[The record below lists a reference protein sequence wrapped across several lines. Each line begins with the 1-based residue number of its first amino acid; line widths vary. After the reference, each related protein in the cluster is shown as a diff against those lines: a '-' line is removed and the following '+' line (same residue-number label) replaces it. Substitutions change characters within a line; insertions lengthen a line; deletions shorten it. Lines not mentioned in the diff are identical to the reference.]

1 MPTTYKNYSLSHEK
15 GGDYGRSDAVLV
27 IKKNGKTIKKII
39 RDTTNGLSHRCY
51 GFYKNY
57 IVSGGAN
64 GHLKIYNL
72 KGQEIANLV
81 GHTGE
86 VWSIAI
92 DGDRLVS
99 GSDDQ
104 TIKIWD
110 LRGVRDGR
118 RETSIYPQLNIFV
131 SKDNEW
137 IVWTPEGFFNSSKN
151 GAKFIGYHI
160 NQGSN
165 KEAKFVAVDKLYNT
179 FYRPD
184 LIAKALRGEDIS
196 SYARGVNI
204 NKILSSGL
212 APEVKLIVD
221 KKESKARDIEL
232 YMKVCDV
239 GGGYDNLTLLI
250 NNTPVKVITSDRA
263 IKLRRKKVSR
273 NCFAFN
279 QTISLVNGINEIGFK
294 ATDKTGRIKSNL
306 DKVVVKYNSKT
317 STKPNLYLLTISIN
331 GYKDENLRLKF
342 PNSDALALSDKIK
355 NVAKSKFNNIYS
367 YSLKD
372 DEVVKDK
379 LIKEFEKIGKRV
391 KPDDVFVLFMAG
403 HGVMNDRDSNY
414 YFIPYNFYQND
425 DITTKAISQK
435 DLMLAMSQIPA
446 TKSIILL
453 DTCQSGSFTKELE
466 NSTMSRL
473 TTQVGRAIISASSK
487 NQVALEGYKNHGV
500 FTYFLLNSLDD
511 NKVYGYDNR
520 LSISEIANYLKYI
533 LPKETMKKW
542 GYIQEPKAFL
552 QGSDFVISEKDSE

>member
-1 MPTTYKNYSLSHEK
+1 VRLKPSLPIKLATLVRPISFLEVATSVPKFFGSGDFSPTLYSLS
-15 GGDYGRSDAVLV
+15 
-27 IKKNGKTIKKII
+27 
-39 RDTTNGLSHRCY
+39 
-51 GFYKNY
+51 
-57 IVSGGAN
+57 
-64 GHLKIYNL
+64 
-72 KGQEIANLV
+72 
-81 GHTGE
+81 
-86 VWSIAI
+86 
-92 DGDRLVS
+92 
-99 GSDDQ
+99 
-104 TIKIWD
+104 
-110 LRGVRDGR
+110 
-118 RETSIYPQLNIFV
+118 QLNIFV

-137 IVWTPEGFFNSSKN
+137 IAWTKEGFFNSSKN
-151 GAKFIGYHI
+151 GAKYIGYHI

-196 SYARGVNI
+196 SYARGINI
-204 NKILSSGL
+204 NEILSSGL

-500 FTYFLLNSLDD
+500 FTYFLLNSLDND
-511 NKVYGYDNR
+511 KVYGYDNR

-542 GYIQEPKAFL
+542 GYRQEPKAFL
-552 QGSDFVISEKDSE
+552 QGSDFVISEKDSEE